1 MNVDPEV
8 RRPARLRSS
17 FCTGGMHRVDGVG
30 CGNAVPDLRMTA
42 ILNRYVKEY
51 SLELS

>member
-1 MNVDPEV
+1 MDVDPEV

-30 CGNAVPDLRMTA
+30 LGGALGGAISDLRMTA
-42 ILNRYVKEY
+42 DLNR
-51 SLELS
+51 